1 MSQLVDVAALLNI
14 TRAARLLGCTRQ
26 RVYAMIARGDVNS
39 EMVSGVPHVV
49 DDEKFKTHLPAPRGD
64 VQG

>member
-14 TRAARLLGCTRQ
+14 TRAAKLLRCTRQ
-26 RVYAMIARGDVNS
+26 RVYAMIARGDLTS

-49 DDEKFKTHLPAPRGD
+49 DDAKFQAQLPTNVGPP
-64 VQG
+64 QG